1 MAMADAFRESKWI
14 WLEKSRV
21 NQYADFIVNF
31 AAEKGKGMVLRISA
45 DTNYAV
51 YVNGEYVYSGQ
62 YPDYPHYKIYDEL
75 NIEQYCH
82 AGENRLAILCYYAG
96 EDSSTYYKAE
106 AGLIFEIVSGGKV
119 LAKSGENTLSRED
132 RGYRSGKTEN
142 ITPQLGRTFYYDAS
156 SDDVW
161 KENDVPGFLQS
172 TAAAKRC
179 RLFLRPI
186 PLLKLKED
194 TAGTII
200 SQGEYIRG
208 SGAKTAAE
216 NIESAF
222 LHFKNWGGKRPLP
235 CLNGAEME
243 TDRHGVY
250 FIVDMGEETA
260 GYVML
265 DLEVPFD
272 ADAWVG
278 FGEHLQDMR
287 VRTRIAMRNFAFGY
301 RAKEGRNRFCG
312 VLRRIGCRYLQI
324 HIDAPWA
331 KLYDCRVA
339 GTNYPAEEMR
349 VQIEDGLRRKIYGNG
364 VRTLKRCMH
373 EHYEDCPWREQALYA
388 MDSRNQMLFG
398 SYVFKNNE
406 AYVKPNLRLMAN
418 GLRADGLL
426 ELCFPARVGIT
437 IPSFSCYFVLALA
450 EYFERTKDSAFL
462 KEINS
467 VAKKILDTFAGRVSD
482 LNRTM
487 KNADNE

>member
-1 MAMADAFRESKWI
+1 MAVADAFRESKWI

-260 GYVML
+260 VCN
-265 DLEVPFD
+265 
-272 ADAWVG
+272 AG
-278 FGEHLQDMR
+278 FGSPLRCRRLGRIWGALAGYESPNKDSDAEFCFRIQGKRGKKQVLRSSSANRLPVFADTYRCALGKIIRLQ
-287 VRTRIAMRNFAFGY
+287 GSGH
-301 RAKEGRNRFCG
+301 ELSGGRN
-312 VLRRIGCRYLQI
+312 
-324 HIDAPWA
+324 
-331 KLYDCRVA
+331 A
-339 GTNYPAEEMR
+339 GTDRGRTAS
-349 VQIEDGLRRKIYGNG
+349 EDLW
-364 VRTLKRCMH
+364 KR
-373 EHYEDCPWREQALYA
+373 
-388 MDSRNQMLFG
+388 
-398 SYVFKNNE
+398 
-406 AYVKPNLRLMAN
+406 
-418 GLRADGLL
+418 RAD
-426 ELCFPARVGIT
+426 I
-437 IPSFSCYFVLALA
+437 
-450 EYFERTKDSAFL
+450 
-462 KEINS
+462 KEMY
-467 VAKKILDTFAGRVSD
+467 A
-482 LNRTM
+482 
-487 KNADNE
+487 